1 MSPLWAAFQ
10 SEATSL
16 PSAHRKRRPAGINAS
31 KRTLIPVL
39 FQRYE
44 LPFVT
49 PELLFCKNL
58 LLCNRQQTSF
68 YLLVISP
75 ERTFRTAEVSHELGV
90 SRLSFAPE
98 DALPRLLGLEK
109 GAVSP
114 LGLWFDREKQVK
126 LILERGL
133 RRPGKIAFHPCD
145 NRATVVFD
153 QEIFWQRVVPGLA
166 HEYTFVL

>member
-1 MSPLWAAFQ
+1 MSNKENVLRQLDTLGIPYVCYDHPAAYTMQ
-10 SEATSL
+10 DC
-16 PSAHRKRRPAGINAS
+16 
-31 KRTLIPVL
+31 
-39 FQRYE
+39 YE

-98 DALPRLLGLEK
+98 DAPSTPAG
-109 GAVSP
+109 
-114 LGLWFDREKQVK
+114 
-126 LILERGL
+126 
-133 RRPGKIAFHPCD
+133 PGKRRGKPPG
-145 NRATVVFD
+145 TVV
-153 QEIFWQRVVPGLA
+153 
-166 HEYTFVL
+166 

>member
-1 MSPLWAAFQ
+1 MSNKENVLRQLDTLGIPYVCYDHPAAYTMQ
-10 SEATSL
+10 DC
-16 PSAHRKRRPAGINAS
+16 
-31 KRTLIPVL
+31 
-39 FQRYE
+39 YE

-114 LGLWFDREKQVK
+114 L
-126 LILERGL
+126 
-133 RRPGKIAFHPCD
+133 RRTGKIAFHPCD